1 MGDGVSIQDV
11 LTLLTVAGAGVFLG
25 WKFGPGTRVR
35 KGRSPKRG
43 PDVRT
48 KDLLK
53 KQRRP

>member
-1 MGDGVSIQDV
+1 MSVQDV
-11 LTLLTVAGAGVFLG
+11 LTLLTVGLAVAFLG

-35 KGRSPKRG
+35 KGKSRKRG

-53 KQRRP
+53 KRRPPRE